1 MSELL
6 SEFLRKRLSFF
17 FVRALLWKALRD
29 DVVVVSS
36 SPERERH
43 GSYNPRLDGKAF
55 ATLLS

>member
-1 MSELL
+1 MSELV
-6 SEFLRKRLSFF
+6 SEFLKKRLS